1 MQCGVVV
8 VSAWCTWSSDEG
20 WHLWAT
26 LVLPLLTPF
35 SAAVMPRPVM
45 SKSHGVRGIKQ
56 GGDPPVR
63 LSYALETVHLGATI
77 YNNLRLR
84 DE

>member
-1 MQCGVVV
+1 VVLL
-8 VSAWCTWSSDEG
+8 WCRSGTWSLDEG

-45 SKSHGVRGIKQ
+45 SKSHGIKQ
-56 GGDPPVR
+56 RGDPPVR

-77 YNNLRLR
+77 YNILRLR